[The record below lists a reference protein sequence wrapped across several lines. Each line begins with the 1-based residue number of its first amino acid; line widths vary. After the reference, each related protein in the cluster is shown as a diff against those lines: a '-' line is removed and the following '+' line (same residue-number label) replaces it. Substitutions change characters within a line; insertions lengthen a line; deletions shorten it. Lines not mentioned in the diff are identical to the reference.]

1 MRVTDYALAC
11 SISITIENIVRSLS
25 RSSNMTLHKY
35 FWWVSI
41 LKMIVHMSQ
50 QLHSTAAYRQRRVAD
65 TTEYRRR
72 LSVFAVRCSWL
83 VVLPLGV
90 FNCFHYI
97 LNILKVKNR
106 SRCQRP
112 WSDRRWGS
120 PLCIAQPIAT
130 PPEHGRNLMW
140 SGKHSSRKCREN
152 SREFWLASSVGLD
165 NRGSVRPGH
174 LSPVTLCHA
183 I

>member
-1 MRVTDYALAC
+1 MWCLLNVLSVTISLVSSFTSFTNIKALMRVTDYVLAC

-25 RSSNMTLHKY
+25 RSSNMTLRKY

-72 LSVFAVRCSWL
+72 LSVFAVRCSWI

-112 WSDRRWGS
+112 GSDRRWGS
-120 PLCIAQPIAT
+120 PPVHCAAHCYAT
-130 PPEHGRNLMW
+130 GAW
-140 SGKHSSRKCREN
+140 
-152 SREFWLASSVGLD
+152 
-165 NRGSVRPGH
+165 
-174 LSPVTLCHA
+174 
-183 I
+183 